1 MEYQVPH
8 TYYTYVMRQ
17 TNTTRYTYVMRLT
30 TTCYTYVMRQTNTT
44 YYTYVMRQTNTTCY
58 TYVMRQTNTTYYT
71 HVMRQT
77 NTIPGILYVCYATD
91 VYDKPCLHVFQGN
104 KVAREHFGHQ
114 TVQKNAETVNRTK
127 ILTRY
132 RLVPACRPNSFSGQS
147 PHRS

>member
-17 TNTTRYTYVMRLT
+17 TNTTRYTYVMR
-30 TTCYTYVMRQTNTT
+30 QT
-44 YYTYVMRQTNTTCY
+44 TTCY